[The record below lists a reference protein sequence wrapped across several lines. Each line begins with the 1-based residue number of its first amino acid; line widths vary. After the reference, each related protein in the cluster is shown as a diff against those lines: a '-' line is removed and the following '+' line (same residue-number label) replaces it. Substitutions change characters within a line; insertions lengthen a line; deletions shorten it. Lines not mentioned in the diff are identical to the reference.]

1 MYKNIKRFF
10 DFLVSFIVLIL
21 LSPLLIPISIGLKLT
36 GEGYIFYLQKRVGFK
51 NNIFN
56 IYKFATMLKDSPNMA
71 GGIITTKKDPRITP
85 MGGFLRKSKINE
97 LPQLFNVVCGYMSLI
112 GPRPQTLRCFQAFP
126 KNLQDQIV
134 SVRPGLSGIGS
145 IFFRNEELMLT
156 EIDNADEFYDS
167 IIMPYKGKLEV
178 WYVRNNTILLYF
190 ILIFAT
196 IYATFTGK
204 MLFRNKFLSALPA
217 NPKELNKY
225 LLT

>member
-1 MYKNIKRFF
+1 MQRLFDIIFSGLAILFF
-10 DFLVSFIVLIL
+10 L
-21 LSPLLIPISIGLKLT
+21 PLLLIICAVLKYT
-36 GEGYIFYLQKRVGFK
+36 GEGEIFYKQDRVGK
-51 NNIFN
+51 YGKMIK
-56 IYKFATMLKDSPNMA
+56 ILKFATMLKDSPNMA
-71 GGIITTKKDPRITP
+71 
-85 MGGFLRKSKINE
+85 MGTVTLKNDSRVLRVGKFLRKSKINE
-97 LPQLFNVVCGYMSLI
+97 LPQLFNVVCGDMSLI

-225 LLT
+225 L